1 MLKQSI
7 SMILKFLLD
16 TQMMWM
22 IFIKI
27 LKNRIQIRN
36 VKYCFSWYD
45 CWLLSIKKLNPI
57 VTELFIRGRKLKIS
71 IVFITQSYFAVPK
84 NIWLNSTHFIMK
96 IPNKQGIQ
104 QIAFNH
110 SSDIDFQDFMDL
122 YKKCTAKS
130 YSFLV
135 VVANLASDN
144 PSSFTKNLLKRI

>member
-1 MLKQSI
+1 
-7 SMILKFLLD
+7 
-16 TQMMWM
+16 
-22 IFIKI
+22 
-27 LKNRIQIRN
+27 
-36 VKYCFSWYD
+36 
-45 CWLLSIKKLNPI
+45 
-57 VTELFIRGRKLKIS
+57 
-71 IVFITQSYFAVPK
+71 
-84 NIWLNSTHFIMK
+84 MK
-96 IPNKQGIQ
+96 VPNKQGIQ